1 MKRNKIIH
9 LIPSNSIG
17 GVESAAKTSINIK
30 SDKYIFKLKFLSKQK
45 YNSKFIQ
52 RIFSLIDITFSTI
65 EVINYKPDFLLV
77 SLWKS
82 CLSAIFIK
90 LANPKTKIILFLH
103 CTKSANFIDYCFNK
117 FLARFSYQIWGDS
130 MSTLKERSLELGINP
145 KKKKRVISF
154 ISYKFDPSKSK
165 VFKPIFIFW
174 GRYSSEKRIELAI
187 ELFNE
192 ISKNLDD
199 ARFLLIGL
207 DNGKLKSLKELSN
220 RLKLNKKIKFFK
232 SKSIREIIKYAN
244 KSSFFLQL
252 SDHEGLG
259 MSVVESMQLGLI
271 PIVTNIGEI
280 KNYCLHGQNSLI
292 FSNIKKTSEEI
303 LTLINYPKKMN
314 YLKKNAIKTW
324 SKQITYRDDIS
335 KALEELN
342 E

>member
-9 LIPSNSIG
+9 LIPSDSIG
-17 GVESAAKTSINIK
+17 GVETAAKTSIDIK
-30 SDKYIFKLKFLSKQK
+30 SDNYIFTLKFLSKQK
-45 YNSKFIQ
+45 NNSKFIP
-52 RIFSLIDITFSTI
+52 RIFSLFEITFSTI

-82 CLSAIFIK
+82 CISAIFIK
-90 LANPKTKIILFLH
+90 MANPKPRIILFLH
-103 CTKSANFIDYCFNK
+103 LTKSTNFVDYFFNK
-117 FLARFSYQIWGDS
+117 IVSRFSYQIWGDS
-130 MSTLKERSLELGINP
+130 KSTLKDRSFELGIDP

-154 ISYKFDPSKSK
+154 ISYKLDANKSK
-165 VFKPIFIFW
+165 VCKPIFIFW
-174 GRYSSEKRIELAI
+174 GRFHSQKRIELAI
-187 ELFNE
+187 KLFNE
-192 ISKNLDD
+192 ISKNRDD
-199 ARFLLIGL
+199 AKFLLIGP
-207 DNGKLKSLKELSN
+207 DCGKLESLKELCN

-232 SKSIREIIKYAN
+232 SKSIKEIIKYAN

-280 KNYCLHGQNSLI
+280 KNYCIHGQNSLI

-303 LTLINYPKKMN
+303 FTLINYPKKMN
-314 YLKKNAIKTW
+314 YLRKNAIKTW
-324 SKQITYRDDIS
+324 SKKITYRDDIS
-335 KALEELN
+335 QALEELN